1 VPKSVNG
8 LTRFTRAMSP
18 RALERFARLLIGR
31 DTPCMRA
38 YSMDLRERV
47 LAAVDRGT
55 PRKEIVRTLGI
66 SEPTIRRY
74 LRLRRETGSVA
85 PKPPPKRPFSIGQ
98 SVEHRRALWKQLEEH
113 YDATLEKHCR
123 LCGRESEGLRS
134 LSPLCLGRSA
144 GWVGRSKKECGCL
157 RRKRRREKCLAR

>member
-1 VPKSVNG
+1 
-8 LTRFTRAMSP
+8 
-18 RALERFARLLIGR
+18 
-31 DTPCMRA
+31 MRA

-55 PRKEIVRTLGI
+55 PRKEIVRTLGV

-98 SVEHRRALWKQLEEH
+98 SVEQRRALWKQLEEH
-113 YDATLEKHCR
+113 NDATLEKHCQLWEIKQGDKVSISTMSRAIRHR
-123 LCGRESEGLRS
+123 L
-134 LSPLCLGRSA
+134 
-144 GWVGRSKKECGCL
+144 GWTLKKRVWVPPNET
-157 RRKRRREKCLAR
+157 KRREVLGEMR

>member
-1 VPKSVNG
+1 
-8 LTRFTRAMSP
+8 
-18 RALERFARLLIGR
+18 
-31 DTPCMRA
+31 MRA

-55 PRKEIVRTLGI
+55 PRKEIVRTLRI

-98 SVEHRRALWKQLEEH
+98 NVEQRRALWKQLEEH
-113 YDATLEKHCR
+113 EDATLEKHCR
-123 LCGRESEGLRS
+123 LWE
-134 LSPLCLGRSA
+134 
-144 GWVGRSKKECGCL
+144 
-157 RRKRRREKCLAR
+157 RKRGVKVSISTMSRAIRRLGWTLKKRVWVPPNETKKREVLGEMR